1 MGLKYRKNVGTCGFA
16 ARCWISRNHPI
27 FDVWPA
33 LSPSVTWS
41 QNVTLRTNRFLT
53 SSKAALTNREIISVS
68 SGEAGSSRTLG
79 EFREIPSIW
88 AAVRRDQGRN
98 SCGMI
103 GVWEANLRRIGS
115 RFWAQSWAQLGSS
128 IGLVWTQAGLTCSGP
143 EKQAPKTHSN
153 CRHCGPERHAAVRK
167 SKHPKRTLIVDIAVR
182 KDMQRSGK
190 ASTQNALKL

>member
-41 QNVTLRTNRFLT
+41 QNVTSRTNLFLT

-68 SGEAGSSRTLG
+68 SGEACSSRTLG

-98 SCGMI
+98 SCGM
-103 GVWEANLRRIGS
+103 
-115 RFWAQSWAQLGSS
+115 
-128 IGLVWTQAGLTCSGP
+128 LTCVESVLDFGP
-143 EKQAPKTHSN
+143 NLSPTGVQHWARLNASWSN
-153 CRHCGPERHAAVRK
+153 V
-167 SKHPKRTLIVDIAVR
+167 
-182 KDMQRSGK
+182 QRSGK
-190 ASTQNALKL
+190 ASTQNAL